1 MEFLLFIS
9 YSIVQIIVSLI
20 GAFIANYV
28 NNIIVFI
35 IVALLCLNGLIF
47 TIYFLSLPEG
57 PMNQTVYKKYKYVS
71 ITSSSILLIYSTYK
85 AFTMNKSAPLSNSL
99 SSGGGKRR

>member
-1 MEFLLFIS
+1 MDFIAFIS
-9 YSIVQIIVSLI
+9 YCIMQIISVLI

-35 IVALLCLNGLIF
+35 IVALLCLNALIYY
-47 TIYFLSLPEG
+47 IYYLSLEDNI
-57 PMNQTVYKKYKYVS
+57 MNRPQYKLHKYVS
-71 ITSSSILLIYSTYK
+71 VISASILMIYCTYK
-85 AFTMNKSAPLSNSL
+85 TFTMNKSASLSNSL